1 MILLLFVGSGPFIRN
16 GCRQLKTNT
25 RKEII
30 KMLFKK
36 KNYVELD
43 PKAIPAHIA
52 IIMDGNGRW
61 AKKRGLSR
69 SMGHRE
75 GSRVLKKIVEAS
87 HKLGVKYLTVFA
99 FSTENWSRPKEE
111 VDLLLGL
118 MLDYLK
124 NSENELR
131 GEPIRIRVIGDRT
144 RLPDDFV
151 REIERVEGNTA
162 HLNGLNLVIAIN
174 YGGRQDIIN
183 AAGKLI
189 ADAKGGRL
197 NESEID
203 VKAFSDRLYTA
214 GIPDPDLLIRTSG
227 EIRISNFLIWQCS
240 YSELYFTETLWP
252 DFTEQNLR
260 DAILHYQGRQRRF
273 GGV

>member
-1 MILLLFVGSGPFIRN
+1 
-16 GCRQLKTNT
+16 
-25 RKEII
+25 
-30 KMLFKK
+30 MLFKK
-36 KNYVELD
+36 KKEIEFD
-43 PKAIPAHIA
+43 PNAIPAHIA

-75 GSRVLKKIVEAS
+75 GSRVLKKIVEVS

-99 FSTENWSRPKEE
+99 FSTENWSRPREE
-111 VDLLLGL
+111 VDQLLSL

-174 YGGRQDIIN
+174 YGGRQDIVN
-183 AAGKLI
+183 AAVKLI
-189 ADAKGGRL
+189 DEVKSGRL
-197 NESEID
+197 NESQID
-203 VKAFSDRLYTA
+203 VNSFSNFLYTT

-227 EIRISNFLIWQCS
+227 EIRVSNFLIWQCS
-240 YSELYFTETLWP
+240 YSELFFTETLWP
-252 DFTEQNLR
+252 DFTEQHLH
-260 DAILHYQGRQRRF
+260 DAILQYQGRQRRY
-273 GGV
+273 GGI